1 MTLQESIRKVLRE
14 EFKLLPFVK
23 RRLNYVNEY
32 IDALIP
38 SEVCEYWTVDEVDE
52 YVNGAMSEIVRNII
66 DYSSGI
72 TSDEYSSVYDG
83 IYEVLVNLNYPEQ
96 IGDFF
101 YDSMD
106 KYGKVLKEE
115 TLRDSLRD
123 LIKSDG
129 IKKASKAVG
138 GFKRLIKIL
147 DLNEQELYDIIYQYL
162 TEEYYPDYNW
172 GPELHD
178 FYREDVKRYGL
189 YNFEINDL
197 PAYTYLGEWDGYEYL
212 YTLYVNLWIQNELN
226 SLFGDLWVDVFIEW
240 FENNS
245 GLEVKEIDLE
255 GRYVND

>member
-1 MTLQESIRKVLRE
+1 MNTNSLQENI
-14 EFKLLPFVK
+14 K
-23 RRLNYVNEY
+23 R
-32 IDALIP
+32 I
-38 SEVCEYWTVDEVDE
+38 
-52 YVNGAMSEIVRNII
+52 
-66 DYSSGI
+66 
-72 TSDEYSSVYDG
+72 
-83 IYEVLVNLNYPEQ
+83 
-96 IGDFF
+96 
-101 YDSMD
+101 
-106 KYGKVLKEE
+106 LKEE

-138 GFKRLIKIL
+138 GVKRLIKIL

-178 FYREDVKRYGL
+178 FYKEDVKRYGL

-226 SLFGDLWVDVFIEW
+226 SLFGDIWVEVFIEW